1 MGIGAIRGIKSGY
14 LFCALLK
21 SSRMRENSMSRLAG
35 KVAIVTG
42 GAGGIGAA
50 TAHELAREGA
60 AIAVV
65 DIDEAKAAGVADEI
79 RRTGAHAIALGGDLA
94 EEDAARSAVE
104 TTVAEF
110 GRVDVLHN
118 NAALTASGFLSRDT
132 TVSEMPLDVW
142 QRSMAVNLGSQLL
155 MCKYA
160 VPEMRR
166 AGGGSIINMS
176 SGAALSGDR
185 TRLAYG
191 VSKAGVHALTMYV
204 ATSEGKRGVRANT
217 IVPGLILTDAV
228 RAHLSDEILAGLGRA
243 TLTPYVGQPEDVADL
258 VAFLASEQ
266 SRYITGQMISID
278 GGMSAHVA
286 MNTGD

>member
-1 MGIGAIRGIKSGY
+1 
-14 LFCALLK
+14 
-21 SSRMRENSMSRLAG
+21 MSRLAG

-50 TAHELAREGA
+50 TAAELAREGA

-65 DIDEAKAAGVADEI
+65 DIDETRADEVADGI
-79 RRTGAHAIALGGDLA
+79 RRTGAQATALCGDLA
-94 EEDAARSAVE
+94 EEDVARSVVRA
-104 TTVAEF
+104 TVAEF
-110 GRVDVLHN
+110 GRLDVLHN
-118 NAALTASGFLSRDT
+118 NAALTSSSFLSRDT
-132 TVSEMPLDVW
+132 TVCEMPLEVW
-142 QRSMAVNLGSQLL
+142 QRSMDVNLGSQLL

-160 VPEMRR
+160 IPEMRSG
-166 AGGGSIINMS
+166 GGGSIVNMS

-204 ATSEGKRGVRANT
+204 ATSEGKAGIRANT

-228 RAHLSDEILAGLGRA
+228 RAHLSPDILDGLGRA
-243 TLTPYVGQPEDVADL
+243 TLTPYVGQPQDVAEL
-258 VAFLASEQ
+258 VLFLTSEQ

>member
-1 MGIGAIRGIKSGY
+1 MGIGAIRGINSGY
-14 LFCALLK
+14 LFCALLRR
-21 SSRMRENSMSRLAG
+21 SERENSMSRLAG

-60 AIAVV
+60 AVAVV
-65 DIDEAKAAGVADEI
+65 DIDEAKANEVADEI
-79 RRTGAHAIALGGDLA
+79 RHTGDHAIALGGDLA
-94 EEDAARSAVE
+94 EEDVARSVVQA
-104 TTVAEF
+104 TVAEF

-118 NAALTASGFLSRDT
+118 NAALTASSFLSRDT
-132 TVSEMPLDVW
+132 TVSEMSLDVW
-142 QRSMAVNLGSQLL
+142 QRSLQVNLGSQLL
-155 MCKYA
+155 MCKYT
-160 VPEMRR
+160 VPEMRKG
-166 AGGGSIINMS
+166 GGGSIVNMS

-204 ATSEGKRGVRANT
+204 ATSDGKQGVRANT

-228 RAHLSDEILAGLGRA
+228 RAHLSEDIVNGLGRA
-243 TLTPYVGQPEDVADL
+243 TLTPYVGQPQDVAEL
-258 VAFLASEQ
+258 VVFLASEQ
-266 SRYITGQMISID
+266 SRYITGQMIAID

>member
-1 MGIGAIRGIKSGY
+1 MGIGAIRGINSGY
-14 LFCALLK
+14 LFCALLRR
-21 SSRMRENSMSRLAG
+21 SERENSMSRLAG

-60 AIAVV
+60 AVAVV
-65 DIDEAKAAGVADEI
+65 DIDEAKANEVADEI
-79 RRTGAHAIALGGDLA
+79 RRTGGHAIALGGDLA
-94 EEDAARSAVE
+94 EEDVARSVVQA
-104 TTVAEF
+104 TVAAF

-118 NAALTASGFLSRDT
+118 NAALTASSFLSRDT
-132 TVSEMPLDVW
+132 TVSEMSLDVW
-142 QRSMAVNLGSQLL
+142 QRSLQVNLGSQLL
-155 MCKYA
+155 MCKYT
-160 VPEMRR
+160 VPEMRKS
-166 AGGGSIINMS
+166 GGGSIVNMS

-204 ATSEGKRGVRANT
+204 ATSDGKQGVRANT

-228 RAHLSDEILAGLGRA
+228 RAHLSEDILNGLGRA
-243 TLTPYVGQPEDVADL
+243 TLTPYVGLPQDVAEL
-258 VAFLASEQ
+258 VVFLASEQ
-266 SRYITGQMISID
+266 SRYITGQMIAID